1 MAESLE
7 SEDLD
12 TAATGYTKAPK
23 LTNHSKKLVKML
35 NWCQS
40 DDVSTSK
47 AVNELRKLFDSVDD
61 DKERRKFVKHL
72 VFMIQV
78 RLNFVSLELKSS

>member
-1 MAESLE
+1 MAEAVDG
-7 SEDLD
+7 EDQD
-12 TAATGYTKAPK
+12 KAVTGYTKAPK

-47 AVNELRKLFDSVDD
+47 AVNELRKLFDGIDD

-78 RLNFVSLELKSS
+78 C